1 MEIKW
6 YGHSCFRIVERG
18 MASVVTD
25 PFDHSKVG
33 YSALKLKAD
42 VVTISRDLPGHNH
55 VKAVTGK
62 EWEIRGAGEYEIGG
76 VFITAIATATKDAN
90 NLVTVFD
97 YGDITIGHLG
107 NLADVPKRSE
117 LEAMGTI
124 DVALVPVGGGK
135 SLNAAKAA
143 ELISLLEPGFVV
155 PMHYKTAATTQKLNT
170 LSRFLQEMG
179 LSKNEK
185 AEESLKVTKS
195 AIPEESRVVV
205 LSATK

>member
-18 MASVVTD
+18 MASIVTD
-25 PFDHSKVG
+25 PYDHTEVG
-33 YSALKLKAD
+33 YSPLKLKAD
-42 VVTISRDLPGHNH
+42 VVTVSQDLPSHNH

-62 EWEIRGAGEYEIGG
+62 DWEIRGAGEYEIGG
-76 VFITAIATATKDAN
+76 VFITAIATLGKDKK

-97 YGDITIGHLG
+97 FGDLTVGHLG
-107 NLADVPKRSE
+107 NISDVPKRSE
-117 LEAMGTI
+117 LEAMGTV

-155 PMHYKTAATTQKLNT
+155 PMHYKTPESTQKLNLLT
-170 LSRFLQEMG
+170 RFLQEMG
-179 LSKNEK
+179 LSKSEK
-185 AEESLKVTKS
+185 PEESLKVTKTS
-195 AIPEESRVVV
+195 VPEESRVVV
-205 LSATK
+205 LSVTK